1 MGMCHSLLL
10 LLNITDEQVLSGA
23 YSPFAAGHSQ
33 GRVFPTPSL
42 FTMQYAAWMCSNL
55 VRCNHATLLI
65 LICFTIPLICLL
77 YVETD
82 RYQVK
87 EIYSRSLSWPHCSC
101 NRRYVRDEASYFP
114 FLHLMFILHTGRHYH
129 SLCVHHSRSCV
140 CGRKQQDGGIPAAT
154 RHNAETRRYV
164 HSNPQ

>member
-1 MGMCHSLLL
+1 VCRREQALWALVNISSQSDYCKQDILDMGMCHSLLL

-55 VRCNHATLLI
+55 VRCNHTTLLI

-77 YVETD
+77 YAGTD

-114 FLHLMFILHTGRHYH
+114 FFASH
-129 SLCVHHSRSCV
+129 
-140 CGRKQQDGGIPAAT
+140 
-154 RHNAETRRYV
+154 V
-164 HSNPQ
+164 HSPHRTTLS